1 MRDAIQCYIEF
12 VMSGVGKTVWDD
24 LQHQKFLGEDVF
36 IEKHQLLLDGHT
48 GDYFGLYYSKISRII
63 AK

>member
-1 MRDAIQCYIEF
+1 
-12 VMSGVGKTVWDD
+12 MSGVGKTVWDD